1 MGGLGL
7 GSTMDDIA
15 LEVENLVKIY
25 HPRRQAPVRAVD
37 GMSFG
42 VARGTIFGLL
52 GPNGAGKT
60 SILKV
65 LSTLSRPTGGRARLL
80 GFDVVAQPL
89 EVRRRISMVLQETA
103 VEMFLSVRDN
113 LLTFARFHSVDRNLA
128 RQRAAVVLERFH
140 LAADADRKVQD
151 LSGGQRRRVQVAKVF
166 MVTTPVLFLDEFST
180 GMDPILKRS
189 VMGYLREEA
198 RQGRTIVLT
207 TQVLSEAEELCD
219 DILIMNK
226 GRQVARGD
234 LHALKLLSEGVYEVV
249 MTFDELPASI
259 EGELAHL
266 APLRMKINQNTIEL
280 ALKAGEARVLELV
293 TELARPSRQG
303 SVQRVDCRDSGS
315 DYGGAGQP
323 DSRDPHPF
331 GPAAAARPRGCR
343 RNVGV
348 VFLLR
353 HLRAEDPAQRP
364 VQQRHFGL
372 LLRLSVRQ
380 LDFLSARAAPGVV
393 PRRGARQPHHLAGRP
408 AAVRLHRH
416 RRAAAH
422 CRRSGGFRGVLARFV
437 RLRRPVPPAAGIAP
451 AGLKLFQPGQCKK
464 HIRGQ
469 NNSCLWKP
477 GLGVGK
483 CDQSV
488 ELGAGGAGVNRLS
501 R

>member
-15 LEVENLVKIY
+15 LEVENLVKVY

-37 GMSFG
+37 GMNFG

-140 LAADADRKVQD
+140 LAAEADRKVQD

-259 EGELAHL
+259 EGELARL

-280 ALKAGEARVLELV
+280 ALKAEEARVLELV
-293 TELARPSRQG
+293 TELARNR
-303 SVQRVDCRDSGS
+303 RVLRVEVSGAS
-315 DYGGAGQP
+315 
-323 DSRDPHPF
+323 
-331 GPAAAARPRGCR
+331 
-343 RNVGV
+343 
-348 VFLLR
+348 L
-353 HLRAEDPAQRP
+353 EDI
-364 VQQRHFGL
+364 F
-372 LLRLSVRQ
+372 
-380 LDFLSARAAPGVV
+380 
-393 PRRGARQPHHLAGRP
+393 
-408 AAVRLHRH
+408 
-416 RRAAAH
+416 
-422 CRRSGGFRGVLARFV
+422 
-437 RLRRPVPPAAGIAP
+437 
-451 AGLKLFQPGQCKK
+451 
-464 HIRGQ
+464 
-469 NNSCLWKP
+469 
-477 GLGVGK
+477 
-483 CDQSV
+483 V
-488 ELGAGGAGVNRLS
+488 ELTKET
-501 R
+501 